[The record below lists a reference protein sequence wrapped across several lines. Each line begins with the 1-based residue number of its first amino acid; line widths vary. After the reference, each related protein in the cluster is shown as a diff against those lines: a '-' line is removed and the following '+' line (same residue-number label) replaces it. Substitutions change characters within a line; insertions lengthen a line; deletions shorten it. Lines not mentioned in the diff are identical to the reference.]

1 MLQPKKGKLTRTLTR
16 KSTSRPMTEEEKM
29 QARKKEFR
37 YEMMRDVPETN
48 ARFESSSKPPV
59 KRMSKKITSE
69 PVLKL
74 KTKKAKA
81 VDNAP
86 MPKNERAAQS
96 FSASK
101 PKMKT
106 LKGKIQL
113 ALMKAKK
120 G

>member
-1 MLQPKKGKLTRTLTR
+1 MLQPKREKNKF
-16 KSTSRPMTEEEKM
+16 SRGAGEAMEERA
-29 QARKKEFR
+29 QARKREFNYKR
-37 YEMMRDVPETN
+37 EEDTR
-48 ARFESSSKPPV
+48 RFEPSSKPPV
-59 KRMSKKITSE
+59 KRMYKKITSE

-86 MPKNERAAQS
+86 MPKTERVAQN

>member
-1 MLQPKKGKLTRTLTR
+1 MGEPIERRVRTDRREELRR
-16 KSTSRPMTEEEKM
+16 KEEEKR
-29 QARKKEFR
+29 RKSMFNYKLQ
-37 YEMMRDVPETN
+37 RDIPETN

-59 KRMSKKITSE
+59 KRMYKKITSE

-86 MPKNERAAQS
+86 MPKTERVAQN

>member
-1 MLQPKKGKLTRTLTR
+1 MLKPKRAKKKSLLPASETIEERT
-16 KSTSRPMTEEEKM
+16 

-37 YEMMRDVPETN
+37 YEMMKDVPETN

-59 KRMSKKITSE
+59 KKMYKKITSE

-74 KTKKAKA
+74 KTKKATP
-81 VDNAP
+81 VTTSPLN
-86 MPKNERAAQS
+86 NERVAQA
-96 FSASK
+96 SAK